1 MSTELIKVR
10 DVMKTEVDIVDG
22 MMTVAEVIKTMQY
35 KQNKSIIV
43 DRRTEHDE
51 YGIVLLNDIAT
62 EVLAKDRSPE
72 RVNVYE
78 IMTKP
83 VISVDPDMDI
93 RYCARLFKRVGLSRA
108 PVIENRKVIGI
119 VSLTDLVMKGLCRGY
134 QK

>member
-10 DVMKTEVDIVDG
+10 DVMKPEFDLVDG
-22 MMTVAEVIKTMQY
+22 MMTVAEVIKTMKH

-43 DRRTEHDE
+43 DRRTDHDE

-83 VISVDPDMDI
+83 VVSVDPEMDI
-93 RYCARLFKRVGLSRA
+93 RYCARLFKRLGLSRA
-108 PVIENRKVIGI
+108 PVIENRQVIGI
-119 VSLTDLVMKGLCRGY
+119 VSLTDLVLKGLCQIY
-134 QK
+134 CK